1 METCLWCTASAESDA
16 AVTRV
21 LNRYCT
27 DAMTPKEMQ
36 DANSDFIYC
45 LECVVEYHRARE
57 RVPAL
62 HKHLWKL
69 ETARLLKVFRDM
81 LEADLEDSDLFF
93 VDDEQEQPVSKFT
106 PEEFLNGLRF
116 PLMEVLKYPYL
127 LCDRDLCE
135 MVVNVLC
142 KMEDMQNPLP
152 VHDQYQGIYLLMVH
166 PNEKVRHWAIAT
178 ARSLGRVDRDNYY
191 DLQEVFLCMFYII
204 DLGITVDFPNVDDS
218 YCSGKLQ
225 MLPPHLYDSKNKK
238 NYWLGICMLLMQLD
252 SQAMDSLLMGPEGQ
266 ASIPQCIINTMN
278 DCNKDDPGSDPFWP
292 ALHCFLVVLDRLGSK
307 IWGQIEPLDAFQAIT
322 KADSY
327 MAEIKNI
334 RQKTAGTRVKEETE
348 NHDDLL
354 SCSQI
359 VYDCY
364 ATERTSRSS
373 NYSSGN
379 SDTSGNAVFEEISCL
394 VNVLQSEMGQGMRVY
409 GSTFLWFIP
418 FVRSIM
424 ELNVLN
430 SICIGEVI
438 HYLDNNADKDVLSG
452 RTHTCDKVT
461 EFFIR
466 ILVDIIEL
474 HLSKGCMETLSYF
487 THIWV
492 DLVMQCATLSGDIF
506 HTRIHEGRGVFAASS
521 HFSRGTRMPA
531 VGVGVG
537 AVSQACMKLI
547 RSLLKEG
554 GPTATETAPFLNLVN
569 KQMRSV
575 SARGWNLPKSEYEN
589 LKKCLIKL
597 VKAISERPAVPND
610 VLPCAPPTPP
620 SEPSENIISYPN
632 PTLTPP
638 LQQVQTRDVEVGP
651 SRPIGTIDFI
661 KNEPPW
667 DHGECQSFYDGQEE
681 MIKIKKE
688 ACKPIPCSEFGSP
701 PEVNYIKKIDLGK
714 GQETESGKIR
724 DVTKKKFETEDEQG
738 KCSGLKEFGH
748 ASDVSLQPS
757 TSQSNVSGSA
767 RFSKSCKRTLDD
779 DDDDDEPF
787 DVRLRRLKRPV
798 ESCNEN
804 STESR
809 QVSIPLPSSAE
820 KVDEAS
826 VIATSE
832 VSSNDQKLLENRVAR
847 DPSFDSSTSPGRCYD
862 YLSESQ
868 LFECETEEYVAS
880 AWNEPDTDVPVVT
893 KKQKL
898 DSKACI
904 SPEAVEPMQ
913 SPEAVEPMQSPE
925 AVEPMQT
932 QPVPDEDV
940 ERACLQVEAQIC
952 KQQQPHEPTT
962 SNIQVPSKPSSNEKY
977 DFVQSKHFKS
987 PPEKTGLT
995 DKKGKQW
1002 LCRKPPVIE
1011 ALSQKI
1017 KKHCRTHNISPN
1029 PVKPCSSTTLTVASP
1044 SMVVPS
1050 RGCPASSVARSP
1062 STPAIVPPKKVRKRA
1077 EPESPAELLGLKKKE
1092 RKAFDLSQ
1100 RSLVSLGEL
1109 RSHGQN
1115 VHVEPQQKSK
1125 RVRQKKVGAKKGKKM
1140 LASQDMQYF
1149 IQSRR
1154 MLQKPTAATG
1164 VVAKSNK
1171 FTVPETLSKSKP
1183 AIETVSESGDEED
1196 DYDFLPCSQP
1206 DPDRRVDSKTG
1217 SCQVNTHLSDE
1228 SKKAV
1233 NDWSENITS
1242 KEFSSHQNNKGPCS
1256 SMPEGAESRD
1266 GNCGGDDDDEWTSLT
1281 QNEPT
1286 DMELCSQMEQ
1296 MEVEYGESLYTVSDF
1311 GNQPN
1316 ISKGE
1321 TNVPL
1326 QPLSGNPPQKSLP
1339 DASTEMSSNEH
1350 LFLKP
1355 SMPPECQKKTKPST
1369 TKIYSSNSRSATL
1382 VKEMGK
1388 VANPPSAA
1396 NVAKAKVAR
1405 PPPAMPPPPLPKPP
1419 PKSTPQP
1426 EFRQPLPPR
1435 PSLNPLKPDLK
1446 SSLSSVTSASHVP
1459 SYKTYPRPEAPVPI
1473 QTPTVAQNRRPD
1485 NTPMY
1490 EPSYLKR
1497 AILKW
1502 EYHMF
1507 DNYRMFGTPKDLCPF
1522 ALKEVP
1528 TNFYSYQEYFNILY
1542 PLLLI
1547 NTFEEMV
1554 REWLNGR
1561 KVRIELHVQAIEY
1574 HNCIASASFKVCLN
1588 AEQVKKQLYP
1598 REDDLV
1604 LLWLPENTGAY
1615 ANDEPGFTEN
1625 IHFGCVVKS
1634 MLSNGGPLYLTIQ
1647 TRGNVS
1653 SVNTQPVRCEVIGSL
1668 ISTLREFRALC
1679 LLQKSKLELPVLKPD
1694 MKYFAP
1700 CQDDLTNLD
1709 MPEYNRDQA
1718 KAISCGVAMVKRKQN
1733 TPKILL
1739 IHGPPGTGK
1748 SKIIVGMLHRF
1759 LSDGESPSLNRYAK
1773 SRRRRI
1779 LLCTP
1784 SNAAI
1789 DNLMKKIIILFK
1801 DMCLD
1806 KDAPQGN
1813 CGDIN
1818 LVRLG
1823 SERTISEYL
1832 TPFSLDSQVK
1842 KRLEKAQQIC
1852 DSDIQRK
1859 KEELDKQIEKLSRQC
1874 AETGKKSATFEQLN
1888 ARKLKCLQERE
1899 ELSKQ
1904 LKEFRS
1910 KRQSVQSRL
1919 LHDAH
1924 VICCTLSTSGS
1935 TLLEFAFRNL
1945 GHEPFNCVIVD
1956 EAGQAKETETL
1967 IPLLYRCPNLIL
1979 VGDPMQLPPTVVSQT
1994 AKQLG
1999 YDQSLMARLCK
2010 TRLYPSIFLSFQY
2023 RMHPVICEF
2032 PSKYIYNNDL
2042 KSDRE
2047 TARKLCSSSWPFE
2060 PYRVFDVID
2069 GKERREGDSFSNLKE
2084 VNLVLLLLKLLGE
2097 KHAMRKEKQQ
2107 IRAGIITPY
2116 NAQKQRLLQALQN
2129 DTDKEYKKCI
2139 QVEVDTVDGFQGR
2152 EMDCIIVSC
2161 VRASNENGSIGFVAN
2176 RQRMNVTITRAK
2188 FSLFILGHLC
2198 TLKQSEWGALIED
2211 AKARGTVI
2219 EAHESNFHQVTKKV
2233 LKPIPFS
2240 HSHSYPPNI
2249 PASSEDHRMH
2259 TRPSDPR
2266 LAEAHRSS
2274 REQDGANQSFTHPR
2288 PPSRRPSDPR
2298 FQQSSARS
2306 FRAPPE
2312 RRYDRHNAS
2321 SGSCRA
2327 YRK

>member
-1 METCLWCTASAESDA
+1 METCLWCSASAESDV

-57 RVPAL
+57 RVRDL

-93 VDDEQEQPVSKFT
+93 IDDEQEQPVSKFT

-152 VHDQYQGIYLLMVH
+152 VHDQYPGIYLLMVH

-225 MLPPHLYDSKNKK
+225 MLPPHLYESKNKK

-266 ASIPQCIINTMN
+266 TSIPQCIINTMN

-327 MAEIKNI
+327 IAEIKNI
-334 RQKTAGTRVKEETE
+334 RQNTAGTRVKEETE

-466 ILVDIIEL
+466 ILVDIIQL

-506 HTRIHEGRGVFAASS
+506 HTRIQDGRGLYATSS
-521 HFSRGTRMPA
+521 HFGRGPRMPA
-531 VGVGVG
+531 VGVG
-537 AVSQACMKLI
+537 AVSQDCMKLI

-554 GPTATETAPFLNLVN
+554 GPTATETAHFLDLVN

-597 VKAISERPAVPND
+597 VKAISERSAVLND
-610 VLPCAPPTPP
+610 VLPSAPPTPP
-620 SEPSENIISYPN
+620 SENIVSYPN

-638 LQQVQTRDVEVGP
+638 PQQVQTRDVEVGP
-651 SRPIGTIDFI
+651 SGPIGTIDFI
-661 KNEPPW
+661 KTEPQW
-667 DHGECQSFYDGQEE
+667 DHGKCQSFDDGQEE

-688 ACKPIPCSEFGSP
+688 PCKPIQCSEFGSP

-714 GQETESGKIR
+714 VQEIESGKIG
-724 DVTKKKFETEDEQG
+724 DIAKKRFETEDEQG
-738 KCSGLKEFGH
+738 KYGDLKEFGH
-748 ASDVSLQPS
+748 ASGVSLQPS
-757 TSQSNVSGSA
+757 TSQSNISGSA
-767 RFSKSCKRTLDD
+767 RFIKSSKRTLDD
-779 DDDDDEPF
+779 DDDDEPL

-798 ESCNEN
+798 ESRKEN

-809 QVSIPLPSSAE
+809 PVSIPLSSSAE
-820 KVDEAS
+820 KVDEAG
-826 VIATSE
+826 VITTSD
-832 VSSNDQKLLENRVAR
+832 VSSNDKKLFENRVTR
-847 DPSFDSSTSPGRCYD
+847 DPSFDLRTSPGRCYD
-862 YLSESQ
+862 DLSESQ
-868 LFECETEEYVAS
+868 LFEYETEEDVAS
-880 AWNEPDTDVPVVT
+880 AWNEPDIDIPVVT

-898 DSKACI
+898 DSRACI
-904 SPEAVEPMQ
+904 SHDAVEPM
-913 SPEAVEPMQSPE
+913 E
-925 AVEPMQT
+925 T
-932 QPVPDEDV
+932 QLVSDEDV

-952 KQQQPHEPTT
+952 AC
-962 SNIQVPSKPSSNEKY
+962 
-977 DFVQSKHFKS
+977 
-987 PPEKTGLT
+987 G
-995 DKKGKQW
+995 
-1002 LCRKPPVIE
+1002 
-1011 ALSQKI
+1011 
-1017 KKHCRTHNISPN
+1017 
-1029 PVKPCSSTTLTVASP
+1029 
-1044 SMVVPS
+1044 
-1050 RGCPASSVARSP
+1050 
-1062 STPAIVPPKKVRKRA
+1062 
-1077 EPESPAELLGLKKKE
+1077 
-1092 RKAFDLSQ
+1092 
-1100 RSLVSLGEL
+1100 
-1109 RSHGQN
+1109 
-1115 VHVEPQQKSK
+1115 
-1125 RVRQKKVGAKKGKKM
+1125 
-1140 LASQDMQYF
+1140 
-1149 IQSRR
+1149 
-1154 MLQKPTAATG
+1154 
-1164 VVAKSNK
+1164 
-1171 FTVPETLSKSKP
+1171 
-1183 AIETVSESGDEED
+1183 
-1196 DYDFLPCSQP
+1196 
-1206 DPDRRVDSKTG
+1206 
-1217 SCQVNTHLSDE
+1217 
-1228 SKKAV
+1228 
-1233 NDWSENITS
+1233 
-1242 KEFSSHQNNKGPCS
+1242 
-1256 SMPEGAESRD
+1256 SMPEGEEPKD
-1266 GNCGGDDDDEWTSLT
+1266 GNCNDDDDDDDDDEWTSLT

-1286 DMELCSQMEQ
+1286 DMELCSQVEQ
-1296 MEVEYGESLYTVSDF
+1296 MEVEYGENLYTVSHF
-1311 GNQPN
+1311 GNRPD

-1321 TNVPL
+1321 TSVPL
-1326 QPLSGNPPQKSLP
+1326 KPLSGNPPQKSLP
-1339 DASTEMSSNEH
+1339 DASTETSSNEH

-1355 SMPPECQKKTKPST
+1355 SMPTECQKKTKPST

-1405 PPPAMPPPPLPKPP
+1405 PPPP

-1435 PSLNPLKPDLK
+1435 PSLSSLKPDLK

-1459 SYKTYPRPEAPVPI
+1459 SYKTYPRPEAPVSI

-1485 NTPMY
+1485 DSPMY
-1490 EPSYLKR
+1490 DPPYLKR

-1522 ALKEVP
+1522 PLKEVP
-1528 TNFYSYQEYFNILY
+1528 TNFSSYQEYFNILY

-1561 KVRIELHVQAIEY
+1561 KIRVELKVQAIEY
-1574 HNCIASASFKVCLN
+1574 HDRLASASFIVNLN

-1604 LLWLPENTGAY
+1604 LLWLPENAGAY
-1615 ANDEPGFTEN
+1615 ANDEPGFPELN

-1634 MLSNGGPLYLTIQ
+1634 VLSNGGPVSTLYLTIQ

-1668 ISTLREFRALC
+1668 ISAVREFRALC
-1679 LLQKSKLELPVLKPD
+1679 LLQKSKMELPVLKPD
-1694 MKYFAP
+1694 IKYSTP
-1700 CQDDLTNLD
+1700 CKDDLTNLD

-1718 KAISCGVAMVKRKQN
+1718 NAISCGVAMVKRKQN
-1733 TPKILL
+1733 TPKVLL

-1748 SKIIVGMLHRF
+1748 SKIIVGMLHRL
-1759 LSDGESPSLNRYAK
+1759 LSDGESPAGNRYAK
-1773 SRRRRI
+1773 SRRTRI
-1779 LLCTP
+1779 LLCAP

-1789 DNLMKKIIILFK
+1789 DNLMKKIIIPFK
-1801 DMCLD
+1801 EKCLD
-1806 KDAPQGN
+1806 KHAPQGN

-1832 TPFSLDSQVK
+1832 TPFSLDNQVR

-1859 KEELDKQIEKLSRQC
+1859 KEELDKQIEKLSQQC
-1874 AETGKKSATFEQLN
+1874 AETGKRSATFEQLN
-1888 ARKLKCLQERE
+1888 ARKLKCLQDRER
-1899 ELSKQ
+1899 LGKQ

-1910 KRQSVQSRL
+1910 KRQLVQSRL

-1935 TLLEFAFRNL
+1935 SLLEFAFRHL

-1956 EAGQAKETETL
+1956 E
-1967 IPLLYRCPNLIL
+1967 
-1979 VGDPMQLPPTVVSQT
+1979 T

-2042 KSDRE
+2042 KSDGE
-2047 TARKLCSSSWPFE
+2047 TARKLLSSSWPFE

-2069 GKERREGDSFSNLKE
+2069 GKERKEGDSFSNLKE

-2097 KHAMRKEKQQ
+2097 KHATRKEKQQ
-2107 IRAGIITPY
+2107 IRIGIITPY
-2116 NAQKQRLLQALQN
+2116 NAQKQRLLQALKN

-2211 AKARGTVI
+2211 AKERGTVI
-2219 EAHESNFHQVTKKV
+2219 EAHESNFHKVTRKV

-2240 HSHSYPPNI
+2240 HNQSYPPNI
-2249 PASSEDHRMH
+2249 PASSGDLRMH
-2259 TRPSDPR
+2259 MRPSDPR
-2266 LAEAHRSS
+2266 LAEAYRSS
-2274 REQDGANQSFTHPR
+2274 REQDGGNQSFTRPR

-2298 FQQSSARS
+2298 FHQSSTRS
-2306 FRAPPE
+2306 FYAPPE
-2312 RRYDRHNAS
+2312 RRHDCHNSS
-2321 SGSCRA
+2321 SGVRVGSDRIPSSRFALCVTPDA
-2327 YRK
+2327 DAALDTWTLLLGSDGVRKSKACPTEQKR